1 MKKLLIIIVLG
12 SVAVFAQ
19 SNKVQSTK
27 YKIHAK
33 AVNSNNPEAQ
43 STINVVSLVMT
54 SETNGVDDV
63 VIVKPKPS
71 FSTGIAVGKVVDYFD
86 VPVVQAKV
94 VFFSTN
100 YYKEMK
106 TTPGGNFG
114 FSVIESNDYTVTVS
128 IGNQFFYTNFF
139 AYPGETLF
147 ILAKLKTP
155 LTVHGKISIDGKP
168 AQFGILM
175 RLINK
180 YGKHAGGLVMSN
192 GLFKVANVTPSEY
205 TVVLERRK
213 RFIDKRINE
222 SRFYYFP
229 LALTSETVNIS
240 ITRERTSLSGEVTL
254 DDLPRRYVDGLVVLK
269 DAKTEGMLIHREAYL
284 YYRKGFFIFDNVQPG
299 AYTLQAMCTHGNWH
313 SDVIPVVIKEGKRS
327 KKIEIDVITDKDAHK
342 RRIWQI
348 RHQFMEE

>member
-1 MKKLLIIIVLG
+1 MKKLLLILFLG
-12 SVAVFAQ
+12 SIAAFAQ
-19 SNKVQSTK
+19 DTNEITRYRTVKHKEQRTKPEVQST
-27 YKIHAK
+27 
-33 AVNSNNPEAQ
+33 
-43 STINVVSLVMT
+43 TNVVSLVMT

-63 VIVKPKPS
+63 IALKTKKS

-86 VPVVQAKV
+86 EPVLQAKV

-114 FSVIESNDYTVTVS
+114 FSVIESNDYTITVS

-139 AYPGETLF
+139 AYPGGTF
-147 ILAKLKTP
+147 FVLAKLKTP
-155 LTVHGKISIDGKP
+155 LTVLGKISIDGKP

-175 RLINK
+175 RIISK
-180 YGKHAGGLVMSN
+180 YGKHAGGLVLSN
-192 GLFKVANVTPSEY
+192 GLFKIVNVTPSDY

-229 LALTSETVNIS
+229 LSLTSETVNIS

-254 DDLPRRYVDGLVVLK
+254 DDLPRRYVNGLVVLK
-269 DAKTEGMLIHREAYL
+269 DAKTDGMLIHREAYL

-299 AYTLQAMCTHGNWH
+299 AYTLQALSVNGEWK
-313 SDVIPVVIKEGKRS
+313 SEVIPVVVKEGKRF

-342 RRIWQI
+342 RRLWQI
-348 RHQFMEE
+348 RHQFMKE

>member
-1 MKKLLIIIVLG
+1 MKELLLILFLG
-12 SVAVFAQ
+12 SFVAFAQ
-19 SNKVQSTK
+19 NTK
-27 YKIHAK
+27 QKEQK
-33 AVNSNNPEAQ
+33 TKPEPLRI
-43 STINVVSLVMT
+43 TNVVSLVMT

-63 VIVKPKPS
+63 VIEKKKKV
-71 FSTGIAVGKVVDYFD
+71 FSTGIAVGKVVDYFN
-86 VPVVQAKV
+86 VPVVHAKV

-114 FSVIESNDYTVTVS
+114 FSVIESNNYTVTVS
-128 IGNQFFYTNFF
+128 IGNQYFYTNLF
-139 AYPGETLF
+139 AYPGETF
-147 ILAKLKTP
+147 FVLAKLKSP

-168 AQFGILM
+168 AQFGVLM
-175 RLINK
+175 RIINK
-180 YGKHAGGLVMSN
+180 FGKHAGGLVMSN
-192 GLFKVANVTPSEY
+192 GLFKIANVTPSDY

-229 LALTSETVNIS
+229 ISLTSETVNIS
-240 ITRERTSLSGEVTL
+240 ITRDRSSLAGEVTL

-284 YYRKGFFIFDNVQPG
+284 YYRKGFFVFDNVQPG
-299 AYTLQAMCTHGNWH
+299 AYILQAISTHGEWN
-313 SDVIPVVIKEGKRS
+313 SDVIPVIVKEGKRS

-342 RRIWQI
+342 KRLWQI
-348 RHQFMEE
+348 RHQFMKE